1 MIVGTAGHI
10 DHGKTTLVR
19 ALTGVDTDRLPE
31 EKRRGIT
38 IELGFAPL
46 QLEGVGTV
54 GVVDVPGHE
63 AFVRTML
70 AGAAGIDVGLLVVA
84 ADDGVQP
91 QTREHLA
98 ILQLLGVRGGVVA
111 LTKCDL
117 ADGEWIALVE
127 DDLRTLLR
135 DTPFREAPIVRVS
148 PGNAAALAAVR
159 DALARALHQAAARDP
174 DDLFRLP
181 VDRVFSVH
189 GTGTVV
195 TGTTWSGSLARDV
208 QVRILPSGK
217 TARVRGIQNHGAAAD
232 RALPGQRTAVALAG
246 VEVADLHRGDVVVVD
261 PAWKPTLALR
271 ADATLLA
278 DAPRALG
285 PRTAVRLH
293 LGTAEVGARV
303 AAVGGPVAPGETRA
317 VRIVLD
323 APLVARGGDRF
334 VLRFASPLATIGG
347 GVVTDA
353 LASRRAKP
361 FDAVQAP
368 LARRLARLVAEAGP
382 RGVPRGSVPVR
393 LGASAAAVQSA
404 AREVAAIAVE
414 GSDRLV
420 AREVM
425 DAASARLVEFLDAYH
440 KAHPLASGAS
450 LQELRTR
457 LRTPP
462 ELAEAIV
469 RHGVESGAIETD
481 GGEVRRRGWSPKL
494 TGGQEVLR
502 QRVLERLAGAGPEP
516 PSVAELTVA
525 LGPETGAVLRL
536 LSHSGEIVQVE
547 ENRYYTKPNLDQI
560 VSRLRASFP
569 AGKAVTPSELRE
581 AIGLTRKYLIPLL
594 EYCDRAG
601 LTVRRGDGRVWAGPG
616 AGA

>member
-46 QLEGVGTV
+46 QLDGVGTV

-98 ILQLLGVRGGVVA
+98 ILRLLGVRGGVVA

-117 ADGEWIALVE
+117 ADEEWIALVE
-127 DDLRTLLR
+127 EDVGALLR
-135 DTPFREAPIVRVS
+135 DTPFRDAPIVRVA
-148 PGNAAALAAVR
+148 PGNGPALDAVR
-159 DALARALHQAAARDP
+159 DALARALRAVAARDP
-174 DDLFRLP
+174 GDVFRLP

-195 TGTTWSGSLARDV
+195 TGTTWSGSLARDA
-208 QVRILPSGK
+208 QVRVLPSG
-217 TARVRGIQNHGAAAD
+217 TGARVRGIQNHGAPAE

-246 VEVADLHRGDVVVVD
+246 VEVADVRRGDVLVTD
-261 PAWKPTLALR
+261 PAWEPTLALR

-293 LGTAEVGARV
+293 LGTAEVGARI
-303 AAVGGPVAPGETRA
+303 AAAGGPFGPGQTRA

-353 LASRRAKP
+353 LAPRRARP
-361 FDAVQAP
+361 FDAVDAP
-368 LARRLARLVAEAGP
+368 VAARLARL
-382 RGVPRGSVPVR
+382 
-393 LGASAAAVQSA
+393 L
-404 AREVAAIAVE
+404 
-414 GSDRLV
+414 
-420 AREVM
+420 
-425 DAASARLVEFLDAYH
+425 
-440 KAHPLASGAS
+440 
-450 LQELRTR
+450 
-457 LRTPP
+457 
-462 ELAEAIV
+462 
-469 RHGVESGAIETD
+469 
-481 GGEVRRRGWSPKL
+481 
-494 TGGQEVLR
+494 
-502 QRVLERLAGAGPEP
+502 
-516 PSVAELTVA
+516 
-525 LGPETGAVLRL
+525 
-536 LSHSGEIVQVE
+536 
-547 ENRYYTKPNLDQI
+547 
-560 VSRLRASFP
+560 
-569 AGKAVTPSELRE
+569 
-581 AIGLTRKYLIPLL
+581 
-594 EYCDRAG
+594 
-601 LTVRRGDGRVWAGPG
+601 
-616 AGA
+616 